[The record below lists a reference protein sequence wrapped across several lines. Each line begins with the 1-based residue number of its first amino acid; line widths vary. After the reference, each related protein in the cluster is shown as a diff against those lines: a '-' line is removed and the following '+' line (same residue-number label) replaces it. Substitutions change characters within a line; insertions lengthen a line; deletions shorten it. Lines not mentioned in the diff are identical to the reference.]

1 MIFKQDYDQMS
12 SALFELEQVSG
23 INAQLDPSGPV
34 PTNEILTH
42 RNLIYMA
49 QLPMPTTSDFLR
61 VMRGWVV
68 PSRDGLVL
76 VS

>member
-1 MIFKQDYDQMS
+1 MS
-12 SALFELEQVSG
+12 SAPFEHEQVSG
-23 INAQLDPSGPV
+23 INAQWDPSGSV
-34 PTNEILTH
+34 PTSEILTH

-68 PSRDGLVL
+68 PSRDGLVV